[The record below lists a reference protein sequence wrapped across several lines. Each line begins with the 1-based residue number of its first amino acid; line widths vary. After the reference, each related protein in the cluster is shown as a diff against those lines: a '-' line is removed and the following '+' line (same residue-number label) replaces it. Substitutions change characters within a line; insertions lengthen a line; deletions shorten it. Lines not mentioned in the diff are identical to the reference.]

1 VDPFAKKMLLATLAF
16 GLALAL
22 MAAIL
27 AGVYFHNRPPC
38 KEEILSQVESPGKQW
53 VAETYE
59 RRCNDP
65 MEWLAHVN
73 LRRKEDPISTNYFS
87 GRVNE
92 GEVFLVEQRGE
103 GQRPELE
110 WTAPDQLT
118 IRCAKCKFSALR
130 RDERWGPVT
139 ITYEVGQH

>member
-1 VDPFAKKMLLATLAF
+1 MDPFAKKMLLGVAAF
-16 GLALAL
+16 GSAMVL
-22 MAAIL
+22 MAGVL

-38 KEEILSQVESPGKQW
+38 KEEIVSQVASPGKQW
-53 VAETYE
+53 VAEAYE
-59 RRCNDP
+59 RRCSDP
-65 MEWLAHVN
+65 VEWLAHVN

-110 WTAPDQLT
+110 WTAPDHLT
-118 IRCAKCKFSALR
+118 IRCATCKFSALR
-130 RDERWGPVT
+130 RDDRWGPVT
-139 ITYEVGQH
+139 ITYEVEQH